1 MADYTQAS
9 SAFDPSAQGAAYAQQ
24 LFALQQA
31 MQGGGGGGGGGNYAS
46 GGGSETNIDITGMR
60 LLNDEKLRAARQMG
74 AYGAQMDK
82 KAADAAHAR
91 EMELLQM
98 KEALAMDRA
107 DKEFGQ
113 AKELEGM
120 KFGQGMQLE
129 GMKFNQGLQL
139 EDKRFG
145 NEMAITDKK
154 AEYDRKI
161 AMEALKQQQ
170 EINLKQQLL
179 AIKMAQAGGS
189 EQEALQAELQAT
201 EEQGFKYEQ
210 AILRAK
216 GTLEKTGKD
225 FGIQT
230 LKVKDEY
237 VQKQKAM
244 QTMRERAAHAVEQTV
259 PGYFTNQINS
269 FTSGLGA
276 ASPSARGSLTLGA
289 ANLLDTI
296 NPFTDKVSD
305 TQIHRALGGG
315 ALSYETLAAA
325 ARQMPN
331 GELLFKTASAL
342 RPSYTTG
349 DTPDDSLRSPQRA
362 NAFSNKHLTEATIK
376 ALGSTSVPLDPSGV
390 SSSLSELFSS
400 VQMLEGLSVNDK
412 EQAGKYFNMVR
423 NGVADT
429 AMAIWKEPGHEAE
442 LLDLVDQVLLSTR
455 DFGTASK
462 VKMEGKQGLVDVDAI
477 SLAAIADVGDQAGKM
492 RGVFKQA
499 GKGHYLTEDELTRQI
514 AMLDTVQAREGG
526 PNAKAYIELLSGER
540 GPLAQRVRDIAEP
553 NLKTTEALLEEI
565 KAADE
570 ARAGL
575 AFKKTTLQPGYVR
588 SGKIQKQKL
597 SAQEQAIQDM
607 LKGL

>member
-9 SAFDPSAQGAAYAQQ
+9 SAFDPSAQGLAYAQQ
-24 LFALQQA
+24 LFAMQQA
-31 MQGGGGGGGGGNYAS
+31 MQGGGGGGGGNYAS
-46 GGGSETNIDITGMR
+46 GGGSETNIDLTGMR
-60 LLNDEKLRAARQMG
+60 MLNDEKMRAARQMG

-82 KAADAAHAR
+82 KAADAAHSR

-113 AKELEGM
+113 TKELEGM
-120 KFGQGMQLE
+120 KFGQGM
-129 GMKFNQGLQL
+129 QL

-161 AMEALKQQQ
+161 AMEAFKQQQ

-179 AIKMAQAGGS
+179 AIKMAQAGGP

-201 EEQGFKYEQ
+201 EEQGFKFDQ
-210 AILRAK
+210 ALLRAQA
-216 GTLEKTGKD
+216 TLEKSGKD
-225 FGIQT
+225 LGIQT
-230 LKVKDEY
+230 LKVKNEY
-237 VQKQKAM
+237 VEKQAAM
-244 QTMRERAAHAVEQTV
+244 KMMRERAADAVKRTV
-259 PGYFTNQINS
+259 PGYFTNLMAS
-269 FTSGLGA
+269 HTSGLGA
-276 ASPSARGSLTLGA
+276 RPTTTRGLLTEGLTRGLESINPFGDNVSDTAIGLALSRGSL
-289 ANLLDTI
+289 
-296 NPFTDKVSD
+296 
-305 TQIHRALGGG
+305 
-315 ALSYETLAAA
+315 SYEALAAA
-325 ARQMPN
+325 ARQV
-331 GELLFKTASAL
+331 
-342 RPSYTTG
+342 
-349 DTPDDSLRSPQRA
+349 PDAEQMFQAGGRVAHGGTYDESLRSPQRA
-362 NAFSNKHLTEATIK
+362 NAFSNKHLTEATMK

-412 EQAGKYFNMVR
+412 EQAGKYFTMVR

-429 AMAIWKEPGHEAE
+429 AMSIWKEPGHEAE
-442 LLDLVDQVLLSTR
+442 LLDLVDQVLTSAR
-455 DFGTASK
+455 DVGVESK
-462 VKMEGKQGLVDVDAI
+462 VKLEGKQGIIDVDTVAYG
-477 SLAAIADVGDQAGKM
+477 AIADIGSQAGKM
-492 RGVFKQA
+492 RSVFKQA
-499 GKGHYLTEDELTRQI
+499 ARGHYTTEDELTRQL
-514 AMLDTVQAREGG
+514 AMMDTVQAREGG

-553 NLKTTEALLEEI
+553 NLQITEALLEEM
-565 KAADE
+565 KAAQE

-575 AFKKTTLQPGYVR
+575 AFKKTTLQPGYPQ
-588 SGKIQKQKL
+588 SGKAQKAKL

>member
-31 MQGGGGGGGGGNYAS
+31 MQGGGGGGGGNYAS

-60 LLNDEKLRAARQMG
+60 LLNDEKMRAARQMG

-98 KEALAMDRA
+98 REALAMDRS

-120 KFGQGMQLE
+120 KFGQGM
-129 GMKFNQGLQL
+129 QL

-161 AMEALKQQQ
+161 AMEAFKQQQ

-201 EEQGFKYEQ
+201 EEQSFKFEQ
-210 AILRAK
+210 ALLRAQ

-244 QTMRERAAHAVEQTV
+244 SLMRERAADAVKGTV
-259 PGYFTNQINS
+259 PGYFTNLMAS
-269 FTSGLGA
+269 HTSGLGA
-276 ASPSARGSLTLGA
+276 GPGIRSGLVAEGLGRALESMNPFGDNVSDTAIGLALGRGSLGY
-289 ANLLDTI
+289 DT
-296 NPFTDKVSD
+296 VS
-305 TQIHRALGGG
+305 
-315 ALSYETLAAA
+315 AA
-325 ARQMPN
+325 ARQIPN
-331 GELLFKTASAL
+331 SDQLFSVVEGSGGLNRKDET
-342 RPSYTTG
+342 
-349 DTPDDSLRSPQRA
+349 LRSPQRA

-376 ALGSTSVPLDPSGV
+376 ALGSTSVPLDSSGV

-412 EQAGKYFNMVR
+412 EQAGKYFTMVR

-442 LLDLVDQVLLSTR
+442 LLDLVDQVLTSAR
-455 DFGTASK
+455 DVGVESK
-462 VKMEGKQGLVDVDAI
+462 VKMEGKQGIVDVDTV
-477 SLAAIADVGDQAGKM
+477 SYAAIADIGSQAGKM
-492 RGVFKQA
+492 RSVFKQA
-499 GKGHYLTEDELTRQI
+499 AKGHYTTEDELTRQI
-514 AMLDTVQAREGG
+514 AMLDAVQAREGG

-553 NLKTTEALLEEI
+553 NLKTTEALLEEM
-565 KAADE
+565 KAAQE

-588 SGKIQKQKL
+588 SGKAQKQKL

>member
-1 MADYTQAS
+1 MADYAQAS
-9 SAFDPSAQGAAYAQQ
+9 SAFDPSAQGVAYAQQ
-24 LFALQQA
+24 LFAMQQA
-31 MQGGGGGGGGGNYAS
+31 MQGGGGGGGGNYAS
-46 GGGSETNIDITGMR
+46 GGGSETNIDLTGMR
-60 LLNDEKLRAARQMG
+60 LLNDEKMRAARQMG

-120 KFGQGMQLE
+120 KFGQG
-129 GMKFNQGLQL
+129 LQL

-145 NEMAITDKK
+145 NEMTIADKK

-161 AMEALKQQQ
+161 AMEAFKQQQ

-201 EEQGFKYEQ
+201 EEQGFKFEQ
-210 AILRAK
+210 SLLRAQA
-216 GTLEKTGKD
+216 TLDKTGKD

-237 VQKQKAM
+237 KQKQKAM
-244 QTMRERAAHAVEQTV
+244 ATMRDLAAHAVEQAV
-259 PGYFTNQINS
+259 PGYFTNLMAS
-269 FTSGLGA
+269 TTSGLGA
-276 ASPSARGSLTLGA
+276 RPASTRGILTEGAARVLESINPFGDNVNDPAISFALGRGSL
-289 ANLLDTI
+289 
-296 NPFTDKVSD
+296 
-305 TQIHRALGGG
+305 
-315 ALSYETLAAA
+315 SYDALAAA
-325 ARQMPN
+325 VRQIPN
-331 GELLFKTASAL
+331 SQEWIESFKQAELGG
-342 RPSYTTG
+342 PSDETIK
-349 DTPDDSLRSPQRA
+349 SPQRA
-362 NAFSNKHLTEATIK
+362 NAFSNKHLTEATLK
-376 ALGSTSVPLDPSGV
+376 ALGATSVPFDPSGV

-412 EQAGKYFNMVR
+412 EQAGKYFTMVR

-429 AMAIWKEPGHEAE
+429 AMSIWKEPGHEAE
-442 LLDLVDQVLLSTR
+442 LLDFVDQVLASAR
-455 DFGTASK
+455 DVGVQSK
-462 VKMEGKQGLVDVDAI
+462 VNLEGKQGIVDVDTVSYGA
-477 SLAAIADVGDQAGKM
+477 LADIGSQAGKM
-492 RGVFKQA
+492 RSVFKQA
-499 GKGHYLTEDELTRQI
+499 AKGHYTTQDELTRQI
-514 AMLDTVQAREGG
+514 AMLEDVESRGGG
-526 PNAKAYIELLSGER
+526 PNAKAYIELLGSER

-553 NLKTTEALLEEI
+553 NLKITEALLEEM
-565 KAADE
+565 KAAQE

-588 SGKIQKQKL
+588 SGKAQKQKL